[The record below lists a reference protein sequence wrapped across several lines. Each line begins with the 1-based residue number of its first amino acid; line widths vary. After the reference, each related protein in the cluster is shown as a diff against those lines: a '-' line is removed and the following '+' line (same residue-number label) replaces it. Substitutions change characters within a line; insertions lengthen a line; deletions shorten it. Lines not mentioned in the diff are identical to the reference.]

1 MFASSVVAIPM
12 LLDRPVSVLTAVS
25 TSVTAALAS
34 PAAMALWATLI
45 LVISLLGM
53 ATLMLGLVGVITI
66 NGSHALNLAG
76 LVLAWCA
83 CRSAPMDAVQR
94 LSLIH
99 I

>member
-53 ATLMLGLVGVITI
+53 ATLMM
-66 NGSHALNLAG
+66 G
-76 LVLAWCA
+76 LVLAVPWLA
-83 CRSAPMDAVQR
+83 HSSWHAYRDLVQPPKGAGD
-94 LSLIH
+94 S
-99 I
+99 